1 MKTTF
6 GIRFN
11 GLPDY
16 KSSRVFESKSR
27 REARHA
33 ACMAAADLVR
43 SIEQDHPDL
52 YARYHGW
59 YWSYVVD

>member
-1 MKTTF
+1 MKATF

-16 KSSRVFESKSR
+16 KSSRVFESESPK
-27 REARHA
+27 EARHA

-43 SIEQDHPDL
+43 SIEQDLPDL

-59 YWSYVVD
+59 YWSYVD